1 MTTLTRYVMSRV
13 ATRTLILL
21 GVFLGVLVGGQLG
34 LFIGRGVPPQALLP
48 VVLTMLILSLPVALP
63 MAVATAVLVVLGGM
77 TRDGEMQALAAAGVD
92 PRRAALRAWP
102 VIAGASAAAV
112 LLVHVAW
119 PMAIGDLR
127 ANQGRL
133 AQTLIAAKVAAMEPI
148 WDEKGTMAWAASVEG
163 KRLSDVVI
171 RIHEDGSDTVLYAPR
186 ARWVL
191 ATEGIEFRLDHV
203 GFLQRTADGGVRTGE
218 AAQWSTLQGGQGML
232 ETEPDS
238 MTTPDVLATLAK
250 GEGTSRNDRARFNN
264 ARLTLHLRLYL
275 PVAVAAFALFAAG
288 LALVLGT
295 AESLVAIG
303 LVIVVAAVSSYP
315 AIGYVKNNPGRPQM
329 DPGLLLWVPT
339 VVLAITGWWM
349 LSQPARVRELLAAP
363 GSWLRRRRTS

>member
-1 MTTLTRYVMSRV
+1 MKALTRYVMARV
-13 ATRTLILL
+13 AVRSLTLL
-21 GVFLGVLVGGQLG
+21 GVFLAVLVGGQLG

-48 VVLTMLILSLPVALP
+48 IVGTMLILSLPVALP

-102 VIAGASAAAV
+102 VVAGAMVVAA

-119 PMAIGDLR
+119 PLAIGDLR

-133 AQTLIAAKVAAMEPI
+133 AQTLIAAKVAALEPI
-148 WDEKGTMAWAASVEG
+148 WDEKGASAWAASIEG
-163 KRLSDVVI
+163 RRLRDVVV
-171 RIHEDGSDTVLYAPR
+171 RVRQEGDDTILYAPS
-186 ARWVL
+186 ARWALV
-191 ATEGIEFRLDHV
+191 AEGVEFRLDGV
-203 GFLQRTADGGVRTGE
+203 RLIQRTHDGGLRTGE
-218 AAQWSTLQGGQGML
+218 AARWSTLQGGSGLL

-238 MTTPDVLATLAK
+238 MTTREVLATLAK
-250 GEGTSRNDRARFNN
+250 GEGSTKNERARFNN

-295 AESLVAIG
+295 AESLVAVG

-329 DPGLLLWVPT
+329 DPGLFLWTPTLL
-339 VVLAITGWWM
+339 LAVTGWWM

-363 GSWLRRRRTS
+363 GTLFRRWRRP